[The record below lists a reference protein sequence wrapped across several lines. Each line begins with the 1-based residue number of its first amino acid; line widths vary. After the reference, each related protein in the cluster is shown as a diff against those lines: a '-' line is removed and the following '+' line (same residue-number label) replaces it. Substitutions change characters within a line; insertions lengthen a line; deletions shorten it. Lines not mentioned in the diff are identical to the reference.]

1 MSSLVVGRPGRRVC
15 ELSYFAATSLRYQR
29 RIVSGVT
36 MPATA
41 ARRRRPRTWP
51 VHGETASLV
60 VGQAQSSGT
69 VHHAEDA
76 VLFEQVVND
85 RLLMSIDP
93 AREQREEEGK
103 RGRQLVHGGSLP
115 ERRALFNGCEI
126 GHRAPADW
134 AEIPDANA
142 SSDRV
147 DRPVSRRHALG
158 RVFAQHG
165 PVDSGGRLAVVM
177 QPRRMDT
184 SRRPPIGWPQRG
196 PGGQRLR
203 HGSTSG

>member
-1 MSSLVVGRPGRRVC
+1 MSGWVVGRPGRRLF
-15 ELSYFAATSLRYQR
+15 EPSYFLATSLRYHR
-29 RIVSGVT
+29 RMVSGVT

-41 ARRRRPRTWP
+41 ATTTEDLAF
-51 VHGETASLV
+51 HGEPASLV
-60 VGQAQSSGT
+60 VSQAQSSGT

-76 VLFEQVVND
+76 VLFEQVLND

-93 AREQREEEGK
+93 AREQQEEEGK